1 LLKPEINSLQI
12 SIDNQSFTPNRIF
25 CIGKNYGEHIRELG
39 GKTPEEPVVFMKP
52 VSSIVVPGESL
63 FIPRHGNLLHHEV
76 EVVLSISREGQDIP
90 QANALSFIA
99 GVSLGLDLTL
109 RDVQVRLKKS
119 GLPWELSKS
128 FEQSAPLG
136 LFKAYDPDSIDLENL
151 SFTCSVNGELRQEGN
166 TRDMLFPIKSL
177 IHTLSGWW
185 MLRPGDIIFTG
196 TPAGVG
202 PLKAGDRVDIES
214 SAIGQFSWGLFTSG
228 KI

>member
-1 LLKPEINSLQI
+1 MQI
-12 SIDNQSFTPNRIF
+12 SVNGQLFAPNRIF
-25 CIGKNYGEHIRELG
+25 CIGKNYDEHVKELG

-52 VSSIVVPGESL
+52 VSSIVAPGESL
-63 FIPRHGNLLHHEV
+63 FMPRHGNLLHHEV
-76 EVVLSISREGQDIP
+76 EVVLLIGREGQDIP

-109 RDVQVRLKKS
+109 RDVQVQLKKA

-136 LFKAYDPDSIDLENL
+136 LFKAYHPGSIDLENF
-151 SFTCSVNGELRQEGN
+151 SFTCSVNGELRQQGN

-177 IHTLSGWW
+177 IHMLSRWW
-185 MLRPGDIIFTG
+185 ALRPGDIVFTG
-196 TPAGVG
+196 TPSGVG
-202 PLKAGDRVDIES
+202 LLKAGDRVDIES
-214 SAIGQFSWGLFTSG
+214 PGTGLFSWTLFTSG